1 MTTTKRLAITHP
13 LRAFGLIWFG
23 QLVPLVDSGLTGFA
37 ADTAPPL
44 LVLGA
49 QAVIASTQGES
60 MVPLEA
66 FFLGPGRT
74 VLQPGELLKEIVVP
88 IGQSGIVSLERIFNS
103 RAIPAPG
110 GPFSVN
116 MTRYTW
122 PDQPFSVVHGTSQR
136 MIVDVSDLD
145 NMLVVNSTGQSEH
158 IFHLHRD
165 DLISMWQNVEY
176 HLLLFTGEAV
186 EENAEA
192 VLTLTPQ

>member
-1 MTTTKRLAITHP
+1 M
-13 LRAFGLIWFG
+13 
-23 QLVPLVDSGLTGFA
+23 
-37 ADTAPPL
+37 
-44 LVLGA
+44 
-49 QAVIASTQGES
+49 
-60 MVPLEA
+60 
-66 FFLGPGRT
+66 
-74 VLQPGELLKEIVVP
+74 P

-110 GPFSVN
+110 SQFTVN

-136 MIVDVSDLD
+136 MIVDMSDLD
-145 NMLVVNSTGQSEH
+145 SMLVVNSTGQSEH
-158 IFHLHRD
+158 LFHPHRD